1 MLRQPLFGQDSSPH
15 RTSFFISLLSTF
27 VFWVLFTVLAIFVK
41 IDNSSPQFK
50 TVQIVLDSPLPLEK
64 KEEVESESVAQT
76 ENALAEAEALVEE
89 DIVEDNIAE
98 TSPAIEEIL
107 PVVETVEPVVEIS
120 EPKVEQTPVVEVPK
134 PVVEKP
140 APVVEKKPEPV
151 IEKPA
156 PAKKEPEPVKEVPKP
171 EKTETKPVE
180 TTPVATD
187 ESKKV
192 DYALQKSVEE
202 LMEEQMANKKSKQ
215 NVDWDAMFGDDS
227 PSAEKTTKTDSK
239 KVTTSSSTAGSA
251 ANTASQ
257 ENARQTSN
265 SDSAKKNSTS
275 ASQSTSSDLDKIAN
289 TESKGSRTKT
299 DITANTSKDGSGK
312 VMMEMADG
320 SKRALMRPKE
330 PAINLSEQAAQSFT
344 LSKATVKI
352 TFKVVQKGNVPRTEI
367 KITPESILTESIRAE
382 IIDQLSQWIF
392 EEADFDGTATFEYT
406 IEKRK

>member
-1 MLRQPLFGQDSSPH
+1 MLKQPLFGQDSSPH

-41 IDNSSPQFK
+41 IDAPSPRFK
-50 TVQIVLDSPLPLEK
+50 TVQIVLDSPLPIEQN
-64 KEEVESESVAQT
+64 EEVESEFTNET
-76 ENALAEAEALVEE
+76 ENAVVESSS
-89 DIVEDNIAE
+89 V
-98 TSPAIEEIL
+98 IEESL
-107 PVVETVEPVVEIS
+107 PLVETVEPVVDIPES
-120 EPKVEQTPVVEVPK
+120 KVEETPIVEAPK
-134 PVVEKP
+134 PLVEKP
-140 APVVEKKPEPV
+140 APV

-156 PAKKEPEPVKEVPKP
+156 PAKKEPVKEVPKV

-180 TTPVATD
+180 TTPAVTD

-202 LMEEQMANKKSKQ
+202 LMEEQMANKKTRQ

-227 PSAEKTTKTDSK
+227 SSTEKTTSSDSK

-251 ANTASQ
+251 ANTARQ
-257 ENARQTSN
+257 ENTRQTSN

-289 TESKGSRTKT
+289 TKSKGSRTKT

-330 PAINLSEQAAQSFT
+330 PAINLSEQAAQTFT

-367 KITPESILTESIRAE
+367 KITPESILTESIRKE

-406 IEKRK
+406 IEKR

>member
-1 MLRQPLFGQDSSPH
+1 MLKQPLFGQDSSPH

-27 VFWVLFTVLAIFVK
+27 VFWVLFTVIAIFVK
-41 IDNSSPQFK
+41 IDDQSPQFK
-50 TVQIVLDSPLPLEK
+50 TVQIVLDSPLPLEET
-64 KEEVESESVAQT
+64 KETESEFTNET
-76 ENALAEAEALVEE
+76 ENAVAESEAIAEEIVAEA
-89 DIVEDNIAE
+89 
-98 TSPAIEEIL
+98 SPVIEESL
-107 PVVETVEPVVEIS
+107 PLVETVEPVVDIP
-120 EPKVEQTPVVEVPK
+120 EPKVEETPVVEAPK
-134 PVVEKP
+134 TLVEKP
-140 APVVEKKPEPV
+140 APV

-156 PAKKEPEPVKEVPKP
+156 PAKKEPVKEVPKV

-202 LMEEQMANKKSKQ
+202 LMEEQMANKKARQ

-227 PSAEKTTKTDSK
+227 SSTEKTTSSDSK

-251 ANTASQ
+251 ANTTSQ
-257 ENARQTSN
+257 ESARQTSN
-265 SDSAKKNSTS
+265 SDSAKKSSTS
-275 ASQSTSSDLDKIAN
+275 ASQSTSSDLDKIAKA
-289 TESKGSRTKT
+289 ESKSGSGTKT
-299 DITANTSKDGSGK
+299 DIAAKTSKDGSGK

-330 PAINLSEQAAQSFT
+330 PAINLSEQAAQTFT

-367 KITPESILTESIRAE
+367 KITPESILTESIRKE

-406 IEKRK
+406 IEKR

>member
-1 MLRQPLFGQDSSPH
+1 MLKQPLFGQDSSPH

-27 VFWVLFTVLAIFVK
+27 IFWVLFTVLAIFIK
-41 IDNSSPQFK
+41 IDAPSPQFK
-50 TVQIVLDSPLPLEK
+50 TVQIVLDSPLPLEET
-64 KEEVESESVAQT
+64 KETESEFTNET
-76 ENALAEAEALVEE
+76 ENTVAESEVVAEE
-89 DIVEDNIAE
+89 IVAE
-98 TSPAIEEIL
+98 SSPVIEESL
-107 PVVETVEPVVEIS
+107 PLVETVEPVVDIP
-120 EPKVEQTPVVEVPK
+120 EPKVEPTPIVEAPK
-134 PVVEKP
+134 PLVEKP
-140 APVVEKKPEPV
+140 APV
-151 IEKPA
+151 IEKPT
-156 PAKKEPEPVKEVPKP
+156 PAKKEPVKEVPKV

-180 TTPVATD
+180 TTPVVTD

-202 LMEEQMANKKSKQ
+202 LMEEQMANKKAKQ
-215 NVDWDAMFGDDS
+215 DFDWDAMFGDDS
-227 PSAEKTTKTDSK
+227 SSTEKTTSSESK

-257 ENARQTSN
+257 ENTRQTSN

-275 ASQSTSSDLDKIAN
+275 ASQSTSSDLDKIAKA
-289 TESKGSRTKT
+289 ESKSGSGTKT
-299 DITANTSKDGSGK
+299 DIAAKTSKDGSGK

-330 PAINLSEQAAQSFT
+330 PAINLSEQAAQTFT

-367 KITPESILTESIRAE
+367 KITPESILTESIRKE

-406 IEKRK
+406 IEKR

>member
-1 MLRQPLFGQDSSPH
+1 MLKQPLFGQDSSPH

-41 IDNSSPQFK
+41 IDAPSPQFK
-50 TVQIVLDSPLPLEK
+50 TVQIVLDSPLPLEQN
-64 KEEVESESVAQT
+64 EEVESEFTSDI
-76 ENALAEAEALVEE
+76 ENAVAESEAVAEEIVAEA
-89 DIVEDNIAE
+89 
-98 TSPAIEEIL
+98 SPIIEESL
-107 PVVETVEPVVEIS
+107 SVVETVEPVADIP
-120 EPKVEQTPVVEVPK
+120 EPKVEPTPIVEAPK
-134 PVVEKP
+134 PVVEKT
-140 APVVEKKPEPV
+140 APV
-151 IEKPA
+151 IEEPA
-156 PAKKEPEPVKEVPKP
+156 PAKKEPVKEVPKV

-180 TTPVATD
+180 TTPVVTD

-202 LMEEQMANKKSKQ
+202 LMEEQMANKKTRQ
-215 NVDWDAMFGDDS
+215 DFNWDMFDDDS
-227 PSAEKTTKTDSK
+227 PSTEKTTSSDSK

-257 ENARQTSN
+257 ESARQTSN
-265 SDSAKKNSTS
+265 SDSAKKSSTS
-275 ASQSTSSDLDKIAN
+275 ASQSTSSDLDKIAKA
-289 TESKGSRTKT
+289 ESKSGSGTKT

-330 PAINLSEQAAQSFT
+330 PAINLSEQAAQTFT

-367 KITPESILTESIRAE
+367 KITPESILTESIRKE

-406 IEKRK
+406 IEKR

>member
-1 MLRQPLFGQDSSPH
+1 MLKQPLFGQDSSPH
-15 RTSFFISLLSTF
+15 RTSFFISLLSTI
-27 VFWVLFTVLAIFVK
+27 VFWVLFTVIAIFVK
-41 IDNSSPQFK
+41 IDNPSPQFK
-50 TVQIVLDSPLPLEK
+50 TVQIVLDSPLPLEQT
-64 KEEVESESVAQT
+64 EEVESEFTSDI
-76 ENALAEAEALVEE
+76 ENAVAESEAVAEEIVAEA
-89 DIVEDNIAE
+89 
-98 TSPAIEEIL
+98 SPVIEESL
-107 PVVETVEPVVEIS
+107 PVVETVEPVVDIP
-120 EPKVEQTPVVEVPK
+120 EPKVEQIPIVETPK

-140 APVVEKKPEPV
+140 APV

-156 PAKKEPEPVKEVPKP
+156 PAKKEPVKEVPKV

-180 TTPVATD
+180 TTPAVTD

-202 LMEEQMANKKSKQ
+202 LMEEQMANKKTRQ
-215 NVDWDAMFGDDS
+215 DFDWDAMFGDDS
-227 PSAEKTTKTDSK
+227 SSIEKTTSSDSK

-251 ANTASQ
+251 ANTTSQ
-257 ENARQTSN
+257 ENTRQTSN
-265 SDSAKKNSTS
+265 SDSAKKSSTS

-289 TESKGSRTKT
+289 AESKSGSGTKT
-299 DITANTSKDGSGK
+299 DIAAKTSKDGSGK

-320 SKRALMRPKE
+320 SKRALMSPKE
-330 PAINLSEQAAQSFT
+330 PAINLSEQAAQTFT

-367 KITPESILTESIRAE
+367 KITPESILTESIRKE

-406 IEKRK
+406 IEKR

>member
-1 MLRQPLFGQDSSPH
+1 MLKQPLFGQDSSPH

-27 VFWVLFTVLAIFVK
+27 VFWVLFTVMAIFLK
-41 IDNSSPQFK
+41 IDAPSPQFK
-50 TVQIVLDSPLPLEK
+50 TVQIVLDSPLPLEQN
-64 KEEVESESVAQT
+64 EEVESEFTSDI
-76 ENALAEAEALVEE
+76 ENAVAEAEAVIEE
-89 DIVEDNIAE
+89 NIVEDNIAE
-98 TSPAIEEIL
+98 TSPAIEETL
-107 PVVETVEPVVEIS
+107 PVVETVEPVVEIP
-120 EPKVEQTPVVEVPK
+120 EPKVEETPVVEAPK
-134 PVVEKP
+134 PLVEKP

-156 PAKKEPEPVKEVPKP
+156 PAKKEPEPVKEVPKV
-171 EKTETKPVE
+171 EKIETKPVE
-180 TTPVATD
+180 TTPVVTD

-202 LMEEQMANKKSKQ
+202 LMEEQMANKKTRQ
-215 NVDWDAMFGDDS
+215 DFDWDAMFGDDS
-227 PSAEKTTKTDSK
+227 SSTEKTTSSDSK

-257 ENARQTSN
+257 ESARQTSN
-265 SDSAKKNSTS
+265 SDSAKKSSTS
-275 ASQSTSSDLDKIAN
+275 ASQSTSSDLDKIAKA
-289 TESKGSRTKT
+289 ESKSGSGTKT
-299 DITANTSKDGSGK
+299 DIAAKTSKDGSGK

-330 PAINLSEQAAQSFT
+330 PAINLSEQAAQTFT

-367 KITPESILTESIRAE
+367 KITPESILTESIRKE

-406 IEKRK
+406 IEKR

>member
-1 MLRQPLFGQDSSPH
+1 MLKQPLFGQDSSPH

-41 IDNSSPQFK
+41 IDAPSPQFK
-50 TVQIVLDSPLPLEK
+50 TVQIVLDSPLPLEQN
-64 KEEVESESVAQT
+64 EEVESEFTSDI
-76 ENALAEAEALVEE
+76 ENAVAESEAVAEEIVAEA
-89 DIVEDNIAE
+89 
-98 TSPAIEEIL
+98 SPAIEETL
-107 PVVETVEPVVEIS
+107 PVVETVEPVVEIP
-120 EPKVEQTPVVEVPK
+120 EPKVEPTPIVETPK
-134 PVVEKP
+134 PLVE
-140 APVVEKKPEPV
+140 KPEPV

-156 PAKKEPEPVKEVPKP
+156 PAKKEPVKEVPKV

-180 TTPVATD
+180 TTPIVTD

-202 LMEEQMANKKSKQ
+202 LMEEQIANKKTRQ

-227 PSAEKTTKTDSK
+227 PSTEKTTSSDSK

-251 ANTASQ
+251 ANTTSQ
-257 ENARQTSN
+257 ENTRQTSN
-265 SDSAKKNSTS
+265 SDSAKKSSTS
-275 ASQSTSSDLDKIAN
+275 ASQSTSLDLDKIAN
-289 TESKGSRTKT
+289 AELKSGSGTKT
-299 DITANTSKDGSGK
+299 DISVKTSKDGSGK

-330 PAINLSEQAAQSFT
+330 PAINLSEQAAQTFT

-367 KITPESILTESIRAE
+367 KITPESILTESIRKE

-406 IEKRK
+406 IEKR

>member
-1 MLRQPLFGQDSSPH
+1 MLKQPLFGQDSSPH

-41 IDNSSPQFK
+41 IDNPSPQFK
-50 TVQIVLDSPLPLEK
+50 TVQIVLDSPLPLEQNEDVDSK
-64 KEEVESESVAQT
+64 SAAQT
-76 ENALAEAEALVEE
+76 ENALAEAEDVIEE
-89 DIVEDNIAE
+89 NIVEDNIAE
-98 TSPAIEEIL
+98 TSPAIEETL
-107 PVVETVEPVVEIS
+107 PVVETVEPVVDIP
-120 EPKVEQTPVVEVPK
+120 EPKVEPTPIVEAPK

-156 PAKKEPEPVKEVPKP
+156 PAKKEPEPVKEVPKV
-171 EKTETKPVE
+171 ENTETKPVE

-202 LMEEQMANKKSKQ
+202 LMEEQMANKKTRQ
-215 NVDWDAMFGDDS
+215 DFNWDMFDDDS
-227 PSAEKTTKTDSK
+227 SSTEKTTSSDSK

-257 ENARQTSN
+257 ESARQTSN
-265 SDSAKKNSTS
+265 SDSAKKSSTS
-275 ASQSTSSDLDKIAN
+275 ASQSTSSDLDKIAKA
-289 TESKGSRTKT
+289 ESKSGSGTKT
-299 DITANTSKDGSGK
+299 DIAAKTSKDGSGK

-330 PAINLSEQAAQSFT
+330 PAINLSEQAAQTFT

-352 TFKVVQKGNVPRTEI
+352 AFKVVQKGNVPRTEI
-367 KITPESILTESIRAE
+367 KITPESILTESIRKE

-406 IEKRK
+406 IEKR

>member
-1 MLRQPLFGQDSSPH
+1 MLKQPLFGQDSSPH

-41 IDNSSPQFK
+41 IDDPSPQFK
-50 TVQIVLDSPLPLEK
+50 TVQIVLDSPLPLEQNEEAESEFTSDIENAVAESEAVAEEIVAEASPVV
-64 KEEVESESVAQT
+64 EEVFP
-76 ENALAEAEALVEE
+76 
-89 DIVEDNIAE
+89 I
-98 TSPAIEEIL
+98 
-107 PVVETVEPVVEIS
+107 VETVEPVVDIP
-120 EPKVEQTPVVEVPK
+120 EPKVEPTPIVEAPK
-134 PVVEKP
+134 PLVEKP
-140 APVVEKKPEPV
+140 APV

-156 PAKKEPEPVKEVPKP
+156 PAKKEPVKEVPKV
-171 EKTETKPVE
+171 EKIETKPAE

-202 LMEEQMANKKSKQ
+202 LMEEQMANKKTRQ

-227 PSAEKTTKTDSK
+227 SSIEKTTTSDSK

-257 ENARQTSN
+257 ESARQTSN
-265 SDSAKKNSTS
+265 SDSAKKSSTS
-275 ASQSTSSDLDKIAN
+275 ASQSTSSDLDKIAKA
-289 TESKGSRTKT
+289 ESKSGSGTKT
-299 DITANTSKDGSGK
+299 DIAAKTSKDGSGK

-330 PAINLSEQAAQSFT
+330 PAINLSEQAAQTFT

-367 KITPESILTESIRAE
+367 KITPESILTESIRKE

-406 IEKRK
+406 IEKR

>member
-1 MLRQPLFGQDSSPH
+1 MLKQPLFGQDSSPH

-27 VFWVLFTVLAIFVK
+27 IFWILFTVLAIFIK
-41 IDNSSPQFK
+41 IDAPSPQFK
-50 TVQIVLDSPLPLEK
+50 TVQIVLDSPHPLEQN
-64 KEEVESESVAQT
+64 EEVESEFTNET
-76 ENALAEAEALVEE
+76 ENAVAESEAVAEEIVAEA
-89 DIVEDNIAE
+89 
-98 TSPAIEEIL
+98 SPVIEETL
-107 PVVETVEPVVEIS
+107 PVVEIP
-120 EPKVEQTPVVEVPK
+120 EPKVEPTPIVEAPK
-134 PVVEKP
+134 PLVEKP
-140 APVVEKKPEPV
+140 APAV
-151 IEKPA
+151 EKPA
-156 PAKKEPEPVKEVPKP
+156 PAKKEPVKEVPKV
-171 EKTETKPVE
+171 EKIETKPVE
-180 TTPVATD
+180 TTPVVTD

-227 PSAEKTTKTDSK
+227 TSTEKTTKTDSK

-251 ANTASQ
+251 ANTTSQ
-257 ENARQTSN
+257 ENTRQTSN

-275 ASQSTSSDLDKIAN
+275 ASQSTSSDLDKIAK
-289 TESKGSRTKT
+289 TESKSGSGTKT

-330 PAINLSEQAAQSFT
+330 PAINLSEQAAQTFT

-367 KITPESILTESIRAE
+367 KITPESILTESIRKE

-406 IEKRK
+406 IEKR

>member
-1 MLRQPLFGQDSSPH
+1 MLKQPLFGQDSSPH

-27 VFWVLFTVLAIFVK
+27 VFWVLFTVMAIFVK
-41 IDNSSPQFK
+41 IDNPSPHFK
-50 TVQIVLDSPLPLEK
+50 TVQIVLDSPLPLEQT
-64 KEEVESESVAQT
+64 EEDESEFTNET
-76 ENALAEAEALVEE
+76 ENAVAESEAVAEEIVAEA
-89 DIVEDNIAE
+89 
-98 TSPAIEEIL
+98 SPVIEESL
-107 PVVETVEPVVEIS
+107 PLVETVEPVVDIP
-120 EPKVEQTPVVEVPK
+120 EPKVEPTPIVEAPK
-134 PVVEKP
+134 PLVEKP
-140 APVVEKKPEPV
+140 APV

-156 PAKKEPEPVKEVPKP
+156 PTKKEPVKEVPKI

-180 TTPVATD
+180 TTPAVTD

-202 LMEEQMANKKSKQ
+202 LMEEQMANKKTRQ
-215 NVDWDAMFGDDS
+215 DFNWDMFDDDS
-227 PSAEKTTKTDSK
+227 PSTEKTTSSDSK

-257 ENARQTSN
+257 ESARQTSN
-265 SDSAKKNSTS
+265 SDSAKKNSAT
-275 ASQSTSSDLDKIAN
+275 ASQSTSSDLDKIAKA
-289 TESKGSRTKT
+289 ESKSGSGTKT
-299 DITANTSKDGSGK
+299 DIAAKTSKDGSGK

-330 PAINLSEQAAQSFT
+330 PAINLSEQAAQTFT

-367 KITPESILTESIRAE
+367 KITPESILTESIRKE

-406 IEKRK
+406 IEKR

>member
-1 MLRQPLFGQDSSPH
+1 MLKQPLFGQDSSPH

-27 VFWVLFTVLAIFVK
+27 IFWVLFTVMAIFVK
-41 IDNSSPQFK
+41 IDNPSPQFK
-50 TVQIVLDSPLPLEK
+50 TVQIVLDSSLPLEQT
-64 KEEVESESVAQT
+64 EEAESEFTSDI
-76 ENALAEAEALVEE
+76 ENAVAESEAVAEEIVAEA
-89 DIVEDNIAE
+89 
-98 TSPAIEEIL
+98 SPVIEESFPL
-107 PVVETVEPVVEIS
+107 VETVEPVVDIP
-120 EPKVEQTPVVEVPK
+120 EPKVEETPVVETPK
-134 PVVEKP
+134 PLVEKP
-140 APVVEKKPEPV
+140 APV

-156 PAKKEPEPVKEVPKP
+156 PAKKEPVVEKKQEPVKEVPKV
-171 EKTETKPVE
+171 EKIETKPAE

-202 LMEEQMANKKSKQ
+202 LMEEQMANKKTRQ
-215 NVDWDAMFGDDS
+215 DFNWDMFDDDS
-227 PSAEKTTKTDSK
+227 SSAEKTTSSDSK

-257 ENARQTSN
+257 ESARQTSN
-265 SDSAKKNSTS
+265 SDSAKKSSTS
-275 ASQSTSSDLDKIAN
+275 ASQSTSSDLDKIAKA
-289 TESKGSRTKT
+289 ESKSGSGTKT
-299 DITANTSKDGSGK
+299 DIAAKTSKDGSGK

-330 PAINLSEQAAQSFT
+330 PAINLSEQAAQTFT

-367 KITPESILTESIRAE
+367 KITPESILTESIRKE

-406 IEKRK
+406 IEKR

>member
-1 MLRQPLFGQDSSPH
+1 MLKQPLFGQDSSPH

-27 VFWVLFTVLAIFVK
+27 VFWVLFTVMAIFVK
-41 IDNSSPQFK
+41 IDAPSPQFK
-50 TVQIVLDSPLPLEK
+50 TVQIVLDSPLPLEQN
-64 KEEVESESVAQT
+64 EEVESEFTSDI
-76 ENALAEAEALVEE
+76 ENAVAESEAVAEEIVAEA
-89 DIVEDNIAE
+89 
-98 TSPAIEEIL
+98 SPVIEESL
-107 PVVETVEPVVEIS
+107 PLVETVEPVVDIP
-120 EPKVEQTPVVEVPK
+120 EPKVEPTPIVEAPK
-134 PVVEKP
+134 PLVEKP
-140 APVVEKKPEPV
+140 APAVEKPT
-151 IEKPA
+151 
-156 PAKKEPEPVKEVPKP
+156 PAKKEPVKEVPKV

-180 TTPVATD
+180 TTPLVTD

-202 LMEEQMANKKSKQ
+202 LMEEQMANKKARQ

-227 PSAEKTTKTDSK
+227 SSTEKTTSSDSK

-257 ENARQTSN
+257 ESARQTSN
-265 SDSAKKNSTS
+265 SDSAKKSSTS
-275 ASQSTSSDLDKIAN
+275 ASQSTSSDLDKIAKA
-289 TESKGSRTKT
+289 ESKSGSGTKT
-299 DITANTSKDGSGK
+299 DIAAKTSKDGSGK

-330 PAINLSEQAAQSFT
+330 PAINLSEQAAQTFT

-367 KITPESILTESIRAE
+367 KITPESILTESIRKE

-406 IEKRK
+406 IEKR

>member
-1 MLRQPLFGQDSSPH
+1 MLKQPLFGQDSSPH

-27 VFWVLFTVLAIFVK
+27 IFWVLFTVMAIFVK
-41 IDNSSPQFK
+41 IDNPSPQFK
-50 TVQIVLDSPLPLEK
+50 TVQIVLDSSLPLEQT
-64 KEEVESESVAQT
+64 EEAESEFTSDI
-76 ENALAEAEALVEE
+76 ENAVAESEAVAEEIVAEA
-89 DIVEDNIAE
+89 
-98 TSPAIEEIL
+98 SPVIEESFPL
-107 PVVETVEPVVEIS
+107 VETVEPVVDIP
-120 EPKVEQTPVVEVPK
+120 EPKVEETPVVETPK
-134 PVVEKP
+134 PLVEKP
-140 APVVEKKPEPV
+140 APV

-156 PAKKEPEPVKEVPKP
+156 PAKKEPVVEKKQEPVKEVPKV
-171 EKTETKPVE
+171 EKIETKPAE

-202 LMEEQMANKKSKQ
+202 LMEEQMANKKTRQ
-215 NVDWDAMFGDDS
+215 DFNWDMFDDDS
-227 PSAEKTTKTDSK
+227 SSAEKTTSSDSK

-257 ENARQTSN
+257 ESARQTSN
-265 SDSAKKNSTS
+265 SDSAKKNSAT
-275 ASQSTSSDLDKIAN
+275 ASQSTSSDLDKIAKA
-289 TESKGSRTKT
+289 ESKSGSGTKT
-299 DITANTSKDGSGK
+299 DIAAKTSKDGSGK

-330 PAINLSEQAAQSFT
+330 PAINLSEQAAQTFT

-367 KITPESILTESIRAE
+367 KITPESILTESIRKE

-406 IEKRK
+406 IEKR

>member
-1 MLRQPLFGQDSSPH
+1 MLKQPLFGQDSSPH

-27 VFWVLFTVLAIFVK
+27 IFWILFTVLAIFIK
-41 IDNSSPQFK
+41 IDAPSPQFK
-50 TVQIVLDSPLPLEK
+50 TVQIVLDSPLPLEET
-64 KEEVESESVAQT
+64 KETESEFTNET
-76 ENALAEAEALVEE
+76 ENAVVESSS
-89 DIVEDNIAE
+89 V
-98 TSPAIEEIL
+98 IEESL
-107 PVVETVEPVVEIS
+107 PLVETVEPVVDIP
-120 EPKVEQTPVVEVPK
+120 EPKVEPTPIVEAPK
-134 PVVEKP
+134 PLVEKP
-140 APVVEKKPEPV
+140 APV
-151 IEKPA
+151 IEKPT
-156 PAKKEPEPVKEVPKP
+156 PAKKEPVKEVPKV

-180 TTPVATD
+180 TTPVVTD

-202 LMEEQMANKKSKQ
+202 LMEEQMANKKAKQ
-215 NVDWDAMFGDDS
+215 DFDWDAMFGDDS
-227 PSAEKTTKTDSK
+227 SSTEKTTSSESK

-257 ENARQTSN
+257 ENTRQTSN

-275 ASQSTSSDLDKIAN
+275 ASQSTSSDLDKIAKA
-289 TESKGSRTKT
+289 ESKSGSGTKT
-299 DITANTSKDGSGK
+299 DIAAKTSKDGSGK

-330 PAINLSEQAAQSFT
+330 PAINLSEQAAQTFT

-367 KITPESILTESIRAE
+367 KITPESILTESIRKE

-406 IEKRK
+406 IEKR

>member
-1 MLRQPLFGQDSSPH
+1 MLKQPLFGQDSSPH

-41 IDNSSPQFK
+41 IDAPSPQFK
-50 TVQIVLDSPLPLEK
+50 TVQIVLDSPLPLEQN
-64 KEEVESESVAQT
+64 EEVESEFTSDI
-76 ENALAEAEALVEE
+76 ENAVAESEAVAEE
-89 DIVEDNIAE
+89 IVAE
-98 TSPAIEEIL
+98 TSPVIEESL
-107 PVVETVEPVVEIS
+107 PLVETVEPVVDIP
-120 EPKVEQTPVVEVPK
+120 EPKVEETPIVEVPK
-134 PVVEKP
+134 PLVEKP
-140 APVVEKKPEPV
+140 APAVEKPT
-151 IEKPA
+151 
-156 PAKKEPEPVKEVPKP
+156 PAKKEPVKEVPKV

-180 TTPVATD
+180 TTPVVTD

-202 LMEEQMANKKSKQ
+202 LMEEQMANKKARQ

-227 PSAEKTTKTDSK
+227 PSTDKTTTSDSK

-257 ENARQTSN
+257 ESARQTSN
-265 SDSAKKNSTS
+265 SDSAKKSSTS
-275 ASQSTSSDLDKIAN
+275 ASQSTSSDLDKIAKA
-289 TESKGSRTKT
+289 ESKSGSGTKT
-299 DITANTSKDGSGK
+299 DIAAKTSKDGSGK

-330 PAINLSEQAAQSFT
+330 PAINLSEQAAQTFT

-367 KITPESILTESIRAE
+367 KITPESILTESIRKE

-406 IEKRK
+406 IEKR

>member
-1 MLRQPLFGQDSSPH
+1 MLKQPLFGQDSSPH

-27 VFWVLFTVLAIFVK
+27 VFWVLFTLMAIFVK
-41 IDNSSPQFK
+41 IDAPSPQFK
-50 TVQIVLDSPLPLEK
+50 TVQIVLDSPLPLEQN
-64 KEEVESESVAQT
+64 EEVESEFTNET
-76 ENALAEAEALVEE
+76 ENAVLESAAVVEE
-89 DIVEDNIAE
+89 NIIEDNVVEA
-98 TSPAIEEIL
+98 SPVIEESL
-107 PVVETVEPVVEIS
+107 PLVETVEPVVDIP
-120 EPKVEQTPVVEVPK
+120 EPKVEPTPIVEAPK
-134 PVVEKP
+134 PLVEKP
-140 APVVEKKPEPV
+140 APV

-156 PAKKEPEPVKEVPKP
+156 PAKKEPVKEVPKV

-180 TTPVATD
+180 TTPVVTD

-192 DYALQKSVEE
+192 DYALQPSVAD
-202 LMEEQMANKKSKQ
+202 LWKQQMANKKTRQ
-215 NVDWDAMFGDDS
+215 DFNWDMFDDDS
-227 PSAEKTTKTDSK
+227 SSTEKTTKTDSK

-257 ENARQTSN
+257 ESARQTSN
-265 SDSAKKNSTS
+265 SDSAKKSSTS

-289 TESKGSRTKT
+289 TESKGSKTKT

-330 PAINLSEQAAQSFT
+330 PAINLSEQAAQTFT

-367 KITPESILTESIRAE
+367 KITPESILTESIRKE

-406 IEKRK
+406 IEKR

>member
-1 MLRQPLFGQDSSPH
+1 MLKQPLFGQDSSPH

-41 IDNSSPQFK
+41 IDAPSPQFK
-50 TVQIVLDSPLPLEK
+50 TVQIVLDSPLPLEQT
-64 KEEVESESVAQT
+64 EEAESEFTSDI
-76 ENALAEAEALVEE
+76 ENAVAESEAVAEE
-89 DIVEDNIAE
+89 IVAE
-98 TSPAIEEIL
+98 SSPIIEESL
-107 PVVETVEPVVEIS
+107 PLVETVEPVVDIP
-120 EPKVEQTPVVEVPK
+120 EPKVEPTPIVEAPK
-134 PVVEKP
+134 PLVEKP
-140 APVVEKKPEPV
+140 APV

-156 PAKKEPEPVKEVPKP
+156 PAKKEPVKEVPKV
-171 EKTETKPVE
+171 EKIETKPVE
-180 TTPVATD
+180 TTPVVTD

-202 LMEEQMANKKSKQ
+202 LMEEQMANKKARQ

-227 PSAEKTTKTDSK
+227 SSTEKTTTSDSK

-257 ENARQTSN
+257 ENTRQTSN
-265 SDSAKKNSTS
+265 SDSAKKSSTS
-275 ASQSTSSDLDKIAN
+275 ASQSTSSDLDKIAKA
-289 TESKGSRTKT
+289 ESKSGSGTKT
-299 DITANTSKDGSGK
+299 DIAAKTSKDGSGK

-330 PAINLSEQAAQSFT
+330 PAINLSEQAAQTFT

-367 KITPESILTESIRAE
+367 KITPESILTESIRKE

-406 IEKRK
+406 IEKR

>member
-1 MLRQPLFGQDSSPH
+1 MLKQPLFGQDSSPH

-27 VFWVLFTVLAIFVK
+27 VFWILFTVLAIFVK
-41 IDNSSPQFK
+41 IDAPSPQFK
-50 TVQIVLDSPLPLEK
+50 TVQIVLDSPLPLEQK
-64 KEEVESESVAQT
+64 KEVESESVAQT
-76 ENALAEAEALVEE
+76 ENALAEAEAVIEE
-89 DIVEDNIAE
+89 NIVEDNIAE
-98 TSPAIEEIL
+98 TSPAIEESL
-107 PVVETVEPVVEIS
+107 PVVETVEPVVEIP
-120 EPKVEQTPVVEVPK
+120 EPKVEETPVVEALK
-134 PVVEKP
+134 PLVEKT
-140 APVVEKKPEPV
+140 APV
-151 IEKPA
+151 IEEPA
-156 PAKKEPEPVKEVPKP
+156 PAKKEPVKEVQKV

-180 TTPVATD
+180 TTPAVTD

-202 LMEEQMANKKSKQ
+202 LMEEQMANKKARQ
-215 NVDWDAMFGDDS
+215 DFNWDMFDDDS
-227 PSAEKTTKTDSK
+227 SSTEKTTSSDSK

-257 ENARQTSN
+257 ESARQTSN
-265 SDSAKKNSTS
+265 SDSAKKSSTS
-275 ASQSTSSDLDKIAN
+275 ASQSTSSDLDKIAKA
-289 TESKGSRTKT
+289 ESKSGSGTKT
-299 DITANTSKDGSGK
+299 DIAAKTSKDGSGK

-330 PAINLSEQAAQSFT
+330 PAINLSEQAAQTFT

-367 KITPESILTESIRAE
+367 KITPESILTESIRKE

-406 IEKRK
+406 IEKR

>member
-1 MLRQPLFGQDSSPH
+1 MLKQPLFGQDSSPH

-27 VFWVLFTVLAIFVK
+27 VFWVLFTVIAIFVK
-41 IDNSSPQFK
+41 IDAPSPQFK
-50 TVQIVLDSPLPLEK
+50 TVQIVLDSPLPLEQN
-64 KEEVESESVAQT
+64 EEVESEFTSDI
-76 ENALAEAEALVEE
+76 ENAVAESEAVAEEIVAEA
-89 DIVEDNIAE
+89 
-98 TSPAIEEIL
+98 SPVIEESL
-107 PVVETVEPVVEIS
+107 PLVETVEPVVDIP
-120 EPKVEQTPVVEVPK
+120 EPKVEPTPVVEAPK
-134 PVVEKP
+134 PLVEKP
-140 APVVEKKPEPV
+140 APV

-156 PAKKEPEPVKEVPKP
+156 PAKKEPVKEVPKV

-180 TTPVATD
+180 TTPVVTD

-202 LMEEQMANKKSKQ
+202 LMEEQMANKKARQ

-227 PSAEKTTKTDSK
+227 SSIEKTTSSDSK

-257 ENARQTSN
+257 ESARQTSN
-265 SDSAKKNSTS
+265 SDSAKKSSTS
-275 ASQSTSSDLDKIAN
+275 ASQSTSSDLDKIAKA
-289 TESKGSRTKT
+289 ESKSGSGTKT
-299 DITANTSKDGSGK
+299 DISVKTSKDGSGK

-330 PAINLSEQAAQSFT
+330 PAINLSEQAAQTFT

-367 KITPESILTESIRAE
+367 KITPESILTESIRKE

-406 IEKRK
+406 IEKR

>member
-1 MLRQPLFGQDSSPH
+1 MLKQPLFGQDSSPH

-27 VFWVLFTVLAIFVK
+27 VFWVLFTVIAIFVK
-41 IDNSSPQFK
+41 IEDPSPQFK
-50 TVQIVLDSPLPLEK
+50 TVQIVLDSPLPLEQ
-64 KEEVESESVAQT
+64 KEDVESESAAQT

-89 DIVEDNIAE
+89 NIVEDNIAE
-98 TSPAIEEIL
+98 TSPAIEETL
-107 PVVETVEPVVEIS
+107 PVVETVEPVVEIP
-120 EPKVEQTPVVEVPK
+120 EPKVEQAPVVESPK
-134 PVVEKP
+134 
-140 APVVEKKPEPV
+140 PVVEKKPEPV

-156 PAKKEPEPVKEVPKP
+156 PAKKEPEPVKEVPKV

-180 TTPVATD
+180 TTPLVTD

-265 SDSAKKNSTS
+265 SDSAKKNSAT

-289 TESKGSRTKT
+289 TESKGSKTKT

>member
-1 MLRQPLFGQDSSPH
+1 MLKQPLFGQDSSPH

-27 VFWVLFTVLAIFVK
+27 VFWVLFTVMAIFVK
-41 IDNSSPQFK
+41 IDVPSPQFK
-50 TVQIVLDSPLPLEK
+50 TVQIVLDSPLPLEQN
-64 KEEVESESVAQT
+64 EEMESEFTNET
-76 ENALAEAEALVEE
+76 ENAVAESEAVAEEIVAEA
-89 DIVEDNIAE
+89 
-98 TSPAIEEIL
+98 SPVIEESL
-107 PVVETVEPVVEIS
+107 PVVETVEPVVDIP
-120 EPKVEQTPVVEVPK
+120 EPKVEPTPIVEAPK
-134 PVVEKP
+134 PLVEKP
-140 APVVEKKPEPV
+140 APV

-156 PAKKEPEPVKEVPKP
+156 PAKKEPVKEVPKV
-171 EKTETKPVE
+171 EKIETKPAE
-180 TTPVATD
+180 TTPAVTD

-202 LMEEQMANKKSKQ
+202 LMEEQMANKKTRQ

-227 PSAEKTTKTDSK
+227 SSTEKTTISDSK

-265 SDSAKKNSTS
+265 SDSAKKNSAT
-275 ASQSTSSDLDKIAN
+275 ASQSTSSDLDKIAKA
-289 TESKGSRTKT
+289 ESKSGSGTKT
-299 DITANTSKDGSGK
+299 DIAAKTSKDGSGK

-330 PAINLSEQAAQSFT
+330 PAINLSEQAAQTFT

-367 KITPESILTESIRAE
+367 KITPESILTESIRKE

-406 IEKRK
+406 IEKR

>member
-1 MLRQPLFGQDSSPH
+1 MLKQPLFGQDSSPH

-27 VFWVLFTVLAIFVK
+27 VFWVLFTVMAIFVK
-41 IDNSSPQFK
+41 IDAPSPQFK
-50 TVQIVLDSPLPLEK
+50 TVQIVLDSPLPLEQN
-64 KEEVESESVAQT
+64 EEVESELTNET
-76 ENALAEAEALVEE
+76 ENAVAESEAVAEEIVAEA
-89 DIVEDNIAE
+89 
-98 TSPAIEEIL
+98 SPVIEESL
-107 PVVETVEPVVEIS
+107 PLVETVEPVVDIP
-120 EPKVEQTPVVEVPK
+120 EPKVEPTPIVEAPK
-134 PVVEKP
+134 PLVEKP
-140 APVVEKKPEPV
+140 APAVEKPT
-151 IEKPA
+151 
-156 PAKKEPEPVKEVPKP
+156 PAKKEPVKEVPKV

-180 TTPVATD
+180 TTPLVTD

-202 LMEEQMANKKSKQ
+202 LMEEQMANKKARQ

-227 PSAEKTTKTDSK
+227 SSTEKTTSSDSK

-257 ENARQTSN
+257 ESARQTSN
-265 SDSAKKNSTS
+265 SDSAKKSSTS
-275 ASQSTSSDLDKIAN
+275 ASQSTSSDLDKIAKA
-289 TESKGSRTKT
+289 ESKSGSGTKT
-299 DITANTSKDGSGK
+299 DIAAKTSKDGSGK

-330 PAINLSEQAAQSFT
+330 PAINLSEQAAQTFT

-367 KITPESILTESIRAE
+367 KITPESILTESIRKE

-406 IEKRK
+406 IEKR